1 MGGNQFLIKIKIT
14 IAIIYSQKDVSINS
28 LKNNDKNMF
37 DSIIMLRSGV
47 TKVAKEK
54 IYAAKKPM
62 DIWDINID
70 NIAISK

>member
-1 MGGNQFLIKIKIT
+1 
-14 IAIIYSQKDVSINS
+14 
-28 LKNNDKNMF
+28 MF

-70 NIAISK
+70 NIVISK

>member
-14 IAIIYSQKDVSINS
+14 IAIIYSQKDVSINL

-47 TKVAKEK
+47 TKVPKEK

-70 NIAISK
+70 NIVISK